1 MLRSIRVRNF
11 RSFSNSDKNSFIEI
25 KPLTVLLGKNSSG
38 KSSFLRTFPLLRQS
52 VERETT
58 GPILWFGSYVDF
70 GAFSVV
76 KNNDI
81 ADDKIHFDF
90 VFDLNLEEYYR
101 YNPYVLKGM
110 DF

>member
-52 VERETT
+52 VERE
-58 GPILWFGSYVDF
+58 
-70 GAFSVV
+70 
-76 KNNDI
+76 
-81 ADDKIHFDF
+81 
-90 VFDLNLEEYYR
+90 
-101 YNPYVLKGM
+101 
-110 DF
+110 